1 MLTTSYLK
9 SLDPE
14 TRKKV
19 IIKEFLKCKQDPIYC
34 IETYFTVSDQKK
46 GQRVPF
52 KLYPHQRR
60 AILAFENYPLNLTM
74 KTRQMGL
81 TAVSSAYVAWVMATK
96 QQQVIAALAHEK
108 QTSRKFLRQVR
119 ETLDNAK
126 LSAPW
131 LIPDYMENN
140 NGKDS
145 FTLKT
150 GSMIQAEANKPNAA
164 RGMSL
169 NYLIIDEVAAI
180 THMGEIWAAAGL
192 TLTKSGGK
200 CIGISTPVG
209 KSGWYF
215 EQYTNAE
222 ENGWNIIEAHWSDHP
237 DYKLGMYQWVKDDLK
252 PEGGYI
258 KFYNEDWPD
267 VSDAISLKKYAT
279 RETYNY
285 IRDGKLRSPWYDY
298 ESKRLGL
305 QKTRCELDCSFAG
318 SGSEVLDPEVI
329 RSLEMLAKD
338 YPPFTAE
345 ELGVRGK
352 GLWKSYKQFKD
363 YNPDHGYILSAD
375 AATGD
380 GSDYSAFVVLD
391 MTTREIVATYKE
403 QLDPLQYAKIIKDV
417 AVTFGSCLVI
427 VEYQG
432 PGLTVLLELKG
443 TLRYHNIYHHT
454 LKKNEVTKN
463 QKRKIGFWQGESTRT
478 LGGDRLEEVL
488 NTGELKVYSTD
499 FIAELHTWIWDKD
512 GKRRH
517 APDKHDDLIMATTNA
532 MFYVFY
538 VITKRAN
545 ANEMMKKQFSRVS
558 VGSYNTN
565 GMIDYNELLNDD
577 INENKR
583 FKENGQYD
591 NSSAKDLK
599 NFHTFRTLNRRD

>member
-1 MLTTSYLK
+1 VLEEKVYG
-9 SLDPE
+9 
-14 TRKKV
+14 KV
-19 IIKEFLKCKQDPIYC
+19 I
-34 IETYFTVSDQKK
+34 
-46 GQRVPF
+46 
-52 KLYPHQRR
+52 
-60 AILAFENYPLNLTM
+60 N
-74 KTRQMGL
+74 
-81 TAVSSAYVAWVMATK
+81 
-96 QQQVIAALAHEK
+96 
-108 QTSRKFLRQVR
+108 
-119 ETLDNAK
+119 
-126 LSAPW
+126 
-131 LIPDYMENN
+131 
-140 NGKDS
+140 
-145 FTLKT
+145 
-150 GSMIQAEANKPNAA
+150 
-164 RGMSL
+164 
-169 NYLIIDEVAAI
+169 
-180 THMGEIWAAAGL
+180 
-192 TLTKSGGK
+192 
-200 CIGISTPVG
+200 
-209 KSGWYF
+209 
-215 EQYTNAE
+215 
-222 ENGWNIIEAHWSDHP
+222 
-237 DYKLGMYQWVKDDLK
+237 
-252 PEGGYI
+252 
-258 KFYNEDWPD
+258 
-267 VSDAISLKKYAT
+267 SLK
-279 RETYNY
+279 
-285 IRDGKLRSPWYDY
+285 I
-298 ESKRLGL
+298 
-305 QKTRCELDCSFAG
+305 
-318 SGSEVLDPEVI
+318 
-329 RSLEMLAKD
+329 
-338 YPPFTAE
+338 
-345 ELGVRGK
+345 
-352 GLWKSYKQFKD
+352 
-363 YNPDHGYILSAD
+363 NPDHGYILSAD